1 MDNLLT
7 HEFMTPVMLAAL
19 GGFMLNMMNL
29 YQDQQR
35 PQSQRTI
42 KDSLYWIL
50 FAFWP
55 VAGGILAFVYLLDG
69 SVLRPI
75 LAFTV
80 GITAPTTLQAML
92 KATSDNDGGVIEGQD
107 VEE

>member
-1 MDNLLT
+1 MDTLFS
-7 HEFMTPVMLAAL
+7 HDFFTPVLLAAL
-19 GGFMLNMMNL
+19 GGFILNMMNL

-35 PQSQRTI
+35 PKSQRTE
-42 KDSLYWIL
+42 KDSLYWVM

-55 VAGGILAFVYLLDG
+55 IAGGILAFVYLLDG

-92 KATSDNDGGVIEGQD
+92 RATDDDDGVIEGQD
-107 VEE
+107 VED